1 MPDARFTIQRKNMK
15 KFASITCILVVIAT
29 LSLAAAVDARIRL
42 AKAEAEVVE
51 ARTWNDVVA
60 AEIELMM
67 DKAVQDLH

>member
-1 MPDARFTIQRKNMK
+1 LPDARFTIQRKNMK
-15 KFASITCILVVIAT
+15 KLASIACILAVIAT

>member
-1 MPDARFTIQRKNMK
+1 MK

-51 ARTWNDVVA
+51 ARAWNDVVA